1 MKICIK
7 AWAWVGIEDRIGI
20 GPGSNHNEGPKL
32 GIGPGSMFRARDRIG
47 IEILGIDPS
56 LVLALWA
63 RRIICTLQPADVSAS
78 HFLPLYMRYLRNIS
92 STYRQRLNYTSTSG
106 MVKWRTH
113 EFFWK
118 TISFFFA
125 KHILKSYLT
134 WSQRHQSHISF
145 TILMIL

>member
-56 LVLALWA
+56 LMGRQQQIEIFLLW
-63 RRIICTLQPADVSAS
+63 T
-78 HFLPLYMRYLRNIS
+78 
-92 STYRQRLNYTSTSG
+92 
-106 MVKWRTH
+106 K
-113 EFFWK
+113 
-118 TISFFFA
+118 
-125 KHILKSYLT
+125 
-134 WSQRHQSHISF
+134 
-145 TILMIL
+145 